1 MKKLTLI
8 LFVGLLASCNKEPI
22 EKTSVTT
29 TESTSECECGEITEI
44 GYTFSDTA
52 TVEVV
57 MYNECS
63 HGDTTLTYIPQTNAG
78 ADKSIGDFHC
88 LGQSW

>member
-29 TESTSECECGEITEI
+29 TESTSNCECGEITEI

-63 HGDTTLTYIPQTNAG
+63 HGDTTIYYHPQTNAG

-88 LGQSW
+88 LGKSW